1 MKKVA
6 EKFVFLEYFLYLC
19 TINKIRIKY
28 IRDIMINFS
37 KFNSLY
43 SVATYFNTEEKCQQA
58 IVESRWGDDVVCPY
72 CGKHH
77 CHKRADGRFCCSQCH
92 KNFSEKVDTIFE
104 NTKIDLR
111 KWFMAMYLISSHKK
125 GISSHQLA
133 RDIDV
138 TQKTAWFI
146 LQKIR
151 TLFAQDDTIALEG
164 DVECDEAYIGGREKN
179 KHESRRTPGTQ
190 GRSTKTKTPVFG
202 MVQRGGKVIA
212 VKCEKTDGATL
223 LPLIGQFIAE
233 GSNVYTDELNS
244 YNGIDETKYTH
255 KVVNHGRKEYVK
267 GGDFTNTIEGFWGT
281 LKRMIEGIY
290 HSISSKYLQ
299 RYVDEAVY
307 RYNCRKMKGCD
318 CFRNMFAASIGV
330 VDYKMVKLVA

>member
-1 MKKVA
+1 
-6 EKFVFLEYFLYLC
+6 
-19 TINKIRIKY
+19 
-28 IRDIMINFS
+28 
-37 KFNSLY
+37 
-43 SVATYFNTEEKCQQA
+43 
-58 IVESRWGDDVVCPY
+58 
-72 CGKHH
+72 
-77 CHKRADGRFCCSQCH
+77 
-92 KNFSEKVDTIFE
+92 
-104 NTKIDLR
+104 
-111 KWFMAMYLISSHKK
+111 
-125 GISSHQLA
+125 
-133 RDIDV
+133 
-138 TQKTAWFI
+138 
-146 LQKIR
+146 
-151 TLFAQDDTIALEG
+151 
-164 DVECDEAYIGGREKN
+164 
-179 KHESRRTPGTQ
+179 
-190 GRSTKTKTPVFG
+190 

-255 KVVNHGRKEYVK
+255 KVVNHGRKEYVN

-318 CFRNMFAASIGV
+318 CFRDMFAASIGV